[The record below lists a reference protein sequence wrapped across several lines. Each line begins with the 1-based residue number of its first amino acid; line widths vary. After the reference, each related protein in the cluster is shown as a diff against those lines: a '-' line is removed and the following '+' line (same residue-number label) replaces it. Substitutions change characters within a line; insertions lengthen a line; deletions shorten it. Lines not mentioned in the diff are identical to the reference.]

1 MAILSKVIYQYSA
14 DSIKTPTQFFTE
26 IKKKKILNPIWKF
39 QIPRKTETVLNNKML
54 VVVNTSDFKV

>member
-26 IKKKKILNPIWKF
+26 IKKKNLKSYME
-39 QIPRKTETVLNNKML
+39 IP
-54 VVVNTSDFKV
+54 NTQENWNSFEQQNASSCQHLRF